1 VGVAPSTIRR
11 TLQQLRSAGFSRPLP
26 AEATDSALEAT
37 LFTAVGTEQGH
48 RRRAEPDWSEIHR
61 ELKRKHVTIAM
72 LWDEYVERQA
82 RSGQRGAPTQSY
94 KDQFCAAPEVGCGVS
109 SAGRAD
115 ARCCCRFSFS
125 SFLASFARFRSAR
138 SNR

>member
-1 VGVAPSTIRR
+1 
-11 TLQQLRSAGFSRPLP
+11 LP
-26 AEATDSALEAT
+26 AEITDSALEAA
-37 LFTAVGTEQGH
+37 LFTAVGTKQGH

-61 ELKRKHVTIAM
+61 ELKCKHVTMAM
-72 LWDEYVERQA
+72 LWDEYNERQPP
-82 RSGQRGAPTQSY
+82 SGQRGAPTQS
-94 KDQFCAAPEVGCGVS
+94 DEGQFCAAPEVGCGVS
-109 SAGRAD
+109 SAGRGD